1 MTAFWRVL
9 VFLLAFSATPAGA
22 HLSLSGS
29 APADGAELSSTP
41 EAIVLSFSRPARL
54 TAASLAKIGEDT
66 APLALAP
73 ADNGPA
79 AEIRLELPALTD
91 GTYRVNWSAI
101 AADTHVASGEIA
113 FSLTM
118 PMVGDTLG
126 EAAEASDP
134 PPADAPPPTEAPL
147 SESDPALEILE
158 QTKAAPPKPLSRAAT
173 PPDLLAVAA
182 RALGFA
188 AVLQAAGAAIFLSV
202 FGAKL
207 ATSETSIRRLI
218 AIAAVLGLLLTALV
232 YMLEPARMS
241 GGFSGAFDPTLHSML
256 AETSAAKAKAFRV
269 FALILILWGAISSP
283 PTGRTRML
291 LGAAFAV
298 ASFGLIGHI
307 SSAEPGWF
315 LFILLAAHLIIAAFW
330 FGALI
335 PLLTVLAAESRS
347 ATAVLIDRFSKI
359 AFWLVPSLFVAG
371 ALMAY
376 FLLGSWGELLTTG
389 YGRLLLTKASL
400 FALLMG
406 LAGLNKFRFG
416 PALSRGDDRGLAG
429 LKTAIRIEFWLILA
443 VLTATA
449 FLTTLFSPEI

>member
-9 VFLLAFSATPAGA
+9 VFLLAFFATPAGA

-29 APADGAELSSTP
+29 VPADGAEISSAP

-54 TAASLAKIGEDT
+54 TAASLAKIGEDA
-66 APLALAP
+66 APLALAS

-79 AEIRLELPALTD
+79 SEIRLELPPLAD
-91 GTYRVNWSAI
+91 GAYRVSWSAI
-101 AADTHVASGEIA
+101 AADTHLASGEIV

-118 PMVGDTLG
+118 PMVGDTPG
-126 EAAEASDP
+126 EAAQAFDP
-134 PPADAPPPTEAPL
+134 SPADASWPTEALL
-147 SESDPALEILE
+147 SESDPAQDTYEP
-158 QTKAAPPKPLSRAAT
+158 TRAAPPKASSRAAT
-173 PPDLLAVAA
+173 PPDLITVAA

-207 ATSETSIRRLI
+207 VTSETSIRQLI
-218 AIAAVLGLLLTALV
+218 AIAAVLGLLLAGLTYA
-232 YMLEPARMS
+232 LEPARMS
-241 GGFSGAFDPTLHSML
+241 GGFSGAFDPTLHSLL
-256 AETSAAKAKAFRV
+256 ADTSAAKATAFRV

-283 PTGRTRML
+283 ATGRTRML

-307 SSAEPGWF
+307 SDSEPGWL
-315 LFILLAAHLIIAAFW
+315 LFILLATHLIIAAFW

-347 ATAVLIDRFSKI
+347 AAAVLIDHFSKI

-376 FLLGSWGELLTTG
+376 FLLGSWGELFTSG
-389 YGRLLLTKASL
+389 YGRLLIIKASL

-416 PALSRGDDRGLAG
+416 PALSRGEDRGLAG
-429 LKTAIRIEFWLILA
+429 LKTAIRIEFGLILA
-443 VLTATA
+443 VLTVTA
-449 FLTTLFSPEI
+449 FLTALFSPDV